1 MKRKREWKVKIQPEN
16 IIESKEF
23 KDYVNYLHY
32 LFLAKHLYEKELLTH
47 SEYLKV
53 VKAIEKGR

>member
-1 MKRKREWKVKIQPEN
+1 MKRKKEWKTKIVPES
-16 IIESKEF
+16 IIETKEF
-23 KDYVNYLHY
+23 QDYVNYLHQ
-32 LFLAKHLYEKELLTH
+32 LSQVKHLYEQKLLTH